1 MDLNHLQENY
11 LGEKKNEEINH
22 NYLFWATV
30 FFWYIN
36 DNTCTKLY
44 FEFTPFLG
52 IFFQA
57 TIYTLFFQ
65 FLDDGRTKPEP
76 RKGNLPEPQEYKCLI
91 RANLG
96 NKKISTVVSF

>member
-22 NYLFWATV
+22 NYLFWKQY
-30 FFWYIN
+30 FFLYIN